1 MEQINCPYIAVL
13 NDKKTCK
20 NFPYKDHACHRAKK
34 PVLIKL
40 SYQKSHCFNK
50 SYTQCP
56 GYINGWETGFPKFLQ
71 AENNTFLNKILS
83 KLRVRR
89 EKAWQKKAKKIEPKT
104 KQAPIA
110 IKTNKTTATKEVQK
124 KMDWSKALAGK
135 FELIE
140 GKLSLDDWEK
150 ILDAKFKDQKETEK
164 KTSLLKKQQDKM
176 TSIRLKNKE
185 KTSAVRPRQISNIFN
200 EEEKIMIS
208 DHAET
213 IAQDISSSHVQEKD
227 VEREQDIRK
236 EIHLKPALENIT
248 PEKLNLQQDKRL
260 SHMQEK
266 DVERKQ
272 DIRKEIHLK
281 PALENITPEKLD
293 FQQDIRLSRVQ
304 EKDVEREQDIT
315 KEIHLKPALENIT
328 PEKLNFQQEYNFR
341 DELKSQRH
349 QKKPLKIGLPWQKN
363 QHTKQDQKGL
373 LAHKPTNVKQN
384 RADRLNFFQKIF
396 SRKKKAEQKV
406 SLKRVFKSKAFRLVS
421 LLIILIIMGSNF
433 SGQIIAFS
441 RDMRIKVDSWFNYGI
456 ETIEAVF
463 ATNTPEIPVTNE
475 TPVLSEIARPSII
488 EMDTQ
493 TSTSTLTS
501 TYTSTLPNSG
511 TPGVLPFIYL
521 TQTETPK
528 PR

>member
-20 NFPYKDHACHRAKK
+20 NFPYKDHACHRAEK

-89 EKAWQKKAKKIEPKT
+89 EKAWQNKAKIIEPKT

-110 IKTNKTTATKEVQK
+110 IKTNKTTTTKEVQK
-124 KMDWSKALAGK
+124 KMCWSKALAGK
-135 FELIE
+135 FELIK
-140 GKLSLDDWEK
+140 GKLSLDDREK

-185 KTSAVRPRQISNIFN
+185 KTSAVIPRQISKIIN

-236 EIHLKPALENIT
+236 EIHHKPALENIT

-281 PALENITPEKLD
+281 PALESITPEKLD
-293 FQQDIRLSRVQ
+293 
-304 EKDVEREQDIT
+304 
-315 KEIHLKPALENIT
+315 
-328 PEKLNFQQEYNFR
+328 FQQEYNFR

-349 QKKPLKIGLPWQKN
+349 QKKTLKIGLPWQKN

-373 LAHKPTNVKQN
+373 LAHKPTNVKPN

-421 LLIILIIMGSNF
+421 LLIILIIMGANF

-511 TPGVLPFIYL
+511 TPGFFPFIYL
-521 TQTETPK
+521 TQTETPE
-528 PR
+528 P